1 MYTTA
6 ALETDLTKAGGQLA
20 SNIIIASTLQGRAH
34 AVLGNTAA
42 AAAALEH
49 AVAVAQRSGWCL
61 LEIFALRD
69 LQLCVLEPTGHA
81 DHGSCRLG
89 ASLRQCCG
97 VSVAASA
104 LPSSVLK
111 GIGMNA
117 DELLGLPPPDEGY
130 EILFPQSQQEEEAA
144 AAAAGADGGGSSAQ
158 QAQAS
163 SSSSS
168 SSSSSLRVE
177 Y

>member
-1 MYTTA
+1 MPCGAVIFLAAVCEKLQLQEQVIMYTTA

-20 SNIIIASTLQGRAH
+20 SSIIIASTLQGRAH

-81 DHGSCRLG
+81 DHGSRRLG
-89 ASLRQCCG
+89 ASLRQC
-97 VSVAASA
+97 
-104 LPSSVLK
+104 
-111 GIGMNA
+111 
-117 DELLGLPPPDEGY
+117 
-130 EILFPQSQQEEEAA
+130 
-144 AAAAGADGGGSSAQ
+144 
-158 QAQAS
+158 
-163 SSSSS
+163 
-168 SSSSSLRVE
+168 
-177 Y
+177 